1 MKEAILQYIWKFQ
14 YYNTNELQCTDGRSL
29 SIYQPGNHN
38 ANQGPDFTQAKIK
51 IEETTW
57 AGNIEVH
64 VQSGHWDLHR
74 HTGDPNYENII
85 LHVVWQHD
93 TEIKDVSGN
102 NLPTLELQGRVSKI
116 LLEKYR
122 QLMLHP
128 KFIAC
133 ENQLNQLNEITLSH
147 WKQRLVAER
156 LIAKS
161 SAILEDLEKASGHWE
176 EVFWWYIAANFGL
189 KLNSDHFKQVAQSL
203 PLTVL
208 SKHKHN
214 LLQLEALLFGQAGLL
229 EEEFTDKYA
238 LMLQKEYRFYQKKYS
253 FNPVDGELFFLR
265 MRPANF
271 PTIRLAQLA
280 KLIYESEHLFS
291 KIKATSSVK
300 EVKKMFDLTA
310 NDYWHYHYVFG
321 RETDYKEKKLGKQMI
336 ENIIINTV
344 VPVLFAYGLHKD
356 EDGYK
361 EKAISWLED
370 LSPEK
375 NSITNGFS
383 NLKFENKNAFDSQA
397 FIQLKKHYCDRKLC
411 LQCSIGNSI
420 LKRY

>member
-1 MKEAILQYIWKFQ
+1 MKEDILQYIWKFQ
-14 YYNTNELQCTDGRSL
+14 YYNKSDLFCTDGQAL
-29 SIYQPGNHN
+29 FIFHPGNQN
-38 ANQGPDFTQAKIK
+38 TNQGPDFTQAKIK

-64 VQSGHWDLHR
+64 VESAYWNLHK

-85 LHVVWQHD
+85 LHVVWKHNAD
-93 TEIKDVSGN
+93 IKDVSGN

-122 QLMLHP
+122 QLMAHP

-133 ENQLNQLNEITLSH
+133 ENQLDQVNELTLTH

-156 LIAKS
+156 LITKS
-161 SAILEDLEKASGHWE
+161 AGILEDLQKANGHWE
-176 EVFWWYIAANFGL
+176 EIFWWHIAANFGL
-189 KLNSDHFKQVAQSL
+189 KLNSSVFKQIAQTL
-203 PLTVL
+203 PVPVL
-208 SKHKHN
+208 ARHKSN

-229 EEEFTDKYA
+229 EEEFEDKYA

-253 FNPVDGELFFLR
+253 LKPVEGELFFLR

-280 KLIYESEHLFS
+280 VLISESEHLFS
-291 KIKATSSVK
+291 RIKKVSSVK
-300 EVKKMFDLTA
+300 EIKKMFDVTA
-310 NDYWHYHYVFG
+310 NDYWHYHYVFDKQ
-321 RETDYKEKKLGKQMI
+321 TDYKEKKLGKQMI
-336 ENIIINTV
+336 ENIMINTV
-344 VPVLFAYGLHKD
+344 VPVLFTYGLHKD
-356 EDGYK
+356 DNSYK

-375 NSITNGFS
+375 NTITKGFE
-383 NLKFENKNAFDSQA
+383 NLKFSNKNAFDSQS
-397 FIQLKKHYCDRKLC
+397 FIQLKNEYCEYKLC

-420 LKRY
+420 LKRF